1 MTTGNREAN
10 AAVKPARVKVGPS
23 LLAADFSRLG
33 DEVRRVEDGG
43 ADFLHLDIM
52 DGHFVPNLSYGIPVV
67 EAVRR
72 ATGLELDTHLML
84 SSPERFLQ
92 PFRDAGADSLTVH
105 LEAAPDPAEL
115 IGAIRDLGLGCGI
128 AVNPAT
134 PIESLLPFVPDLDL
148 VLIMSV
154 MPGFGGQS
162 FRGEVLPKTRDLS
175 AWMRARSLTVPIE
188 MDGGISPQNAA
199 ECRDAGVNL
208 LVAGSSVFGAD
219 DAAAAIR
226 AIRGSG

>member
-1 MTTGNREAN
+1 MRLRDLKAEG
-10 AAVKPARVKVGPS
+10 AVKAAEIKVGPS

-33 DEVRRVEDGG
+33 DEIRRVEDAG

-84 SSPERFLQ
+84 SAPGQYLK

-105 LEAAPDPAEL
+105 LEVAPDPAEL
-115 IGAIRDLGLGCGI
+115 IGSIRDLGLGCGI
-128 AVNPAT
+128 AVNPGT
-134 PIESLLPFVPDLDL
+134 PVEGLLPFVPDLDL

-154 MPGFGGQS
+154 EPGFGGQS
-162 FRGEVLPKTRDLS
+162 FQWEVLSKARDLS
-175 AWMRARSLTVPIE
+175 SWMQSRSLAVPIE

-199 ECRDAGVNL
+199 ECRDAGVGL
-208 LVAGSSVFGAD
+208 LVAGSSVFGAG
-219 DAAAAIR
+219 DAPAAIR
-226 AIRGSG
+226 AVRGSG

>member
-1 MTTGNREAN
+1 MSVP
-10 AAVKPARVKVGPS
+10 AAGKAAEIKVGPS

-33 DEVRRVEDGG
+33 DEIRRVEDGG

-52 DGHFVPNLSYGIPVV
+52 DGQFVPNLSYGIPVV

-84 SSPERFLQ
+84 SAPEQFLE

-105 LEAAPDPAEL
+105 LEVTPDPGEL
-115 IGAIRDLGLGCGI
+115 IGGIRKLGLRCGI
-128 AVNPAT
+128 AVNPGT
-134 PIESLLPFVPDLDL
+134 PVEGLLPFLPDLDL

-154 MPGFGGQS
+154 NPGFGGQS
-162 FRGEVLPKTRDLS
+162 FRSEVLSKARELS
-175 AWMRARSLTVPIE
+175 AWMQAHNLSVPIE

-199 ECRDAGVNL
+199 RCRDSGVSM

-226 AIRGSG
+226 AIRGSR

>member
-1 MTTGNREAN
+1 MKQPGSGAI
-10 AAVKPARVKVGPS
+10 VKAGAIKVGPS

-33 DEVRRVEDGG
+33 DEIRRVEDAG

-72 ATGLELDTHLML
+72 ETELKLDTHLML
-84 SSPERFLQ
+84 SAPEHFFQ

-105 LEAAPDPAEL
+105 LEVARDPAGL
-115 IGAIRDLGLGCGI
+115 IGAVRDLGLGCGI
-128 AVNPAT
+128 AVNPGT
-134 PIESLLPFVPDLDL
+134 PIEGLLPFVPDLDL
-148 VLIMSV
+148 VLVMSV
-154 MPGFGGQS
+154 MPGFGGQG
-162 FRGEVLPKTRDLS
+162 FREEVLSKARDLS
-175 AWMRARSLTVPIE
+175 AWMRTRGVMVPIE
-188 MDGGISPQNAA
+188 IDGGISPENAA
-199 ECRDAGVNL
+199 KCRDAGVSL

>member
-1 MTTGNREAN
+1 M
-10 AAVKPARVKVGPS
+10 KPAGIKVGPS

-33 DEVRRVEDGG
+33 DEIRRVEDGG

-72 ATGLELDTHLML
+72 TTDLELDTHLML
-84 SSPERFLQ
+84 SAPEHFLQ

-105 LEAAPDPAEL
+105 LEAAADPAGL

-128 AVNPAT
+128 AVNPGT
-134 PIESLLPFVPDLDL
+134 PVEGLLPFVPDLDL

-162 FRGEVLPKTRDLS
+162 FRGEVLSKARDLS
-175 AWMRARSLTVPIE
+175 AWMRARDLAVPIE
-188 MDGGISPQNAA
+188 MDGGISPENAA
-199 ECRDAGVNL
+199 ECRDAGVSL

>member
-1 MTTGNREAN
+1 M
-10 AAVKPARVKVGPS
+10 KPASIKVGPS

-33 DEVRRVEDGG
+33 DEIRRVEDGG

-72 ATGLELDTHLML
+72 TTDLELDTHLML
-84 SSPERFLQ
+84 SAPEHFLQ

-105 LEAAPDPAEL
+105 LEAAADPAGL

-128 AVNPAT
+128 AVNPGT
-134 PIESLLPFVPDLDL
+134 PVEGLLPFVPDLDL

-162 FRGEVLPKTRDLS
+162 FRGEVLSKARGLS
-175 AWMRARSLTVPIE
+175 AWMRARDLAVPIE

-199 ECRDAGVNL
+199 ECRDAGVSL

>member
-1 MTTGNREAN
+1 MRLRDLKAKG
-10 AAVKPARVKVGPS
+10 AVKAAEIKVGPS

-33 DEVRRVEDGG
+33 DEIRRVEDGG

-84 SSPERFLQ
+84 SAPEQYLK

-105 LEAAPDPAEL
+105 LEVAPDPAEL
-115 IGAIRDLGLGCGI
+115 IGGIRELGLGCGV
-128 AVNPAT
+128 AVNPRT
-134 PIESLLPFVPDLDL
+134 PVEGLLPFLPDLDL

-154 MPGFGGQS
+154 EPGFGGQS
-162 FRGEVLPKTRDLS
+162 FRGEVLSKARDLS
-175 AWMRARSLTVPIE
+175 SWMQARSLKVPIE

-199 ECRDAGVNL
+199 ECRDAGVSL

-219 DAAAAIR
+219 AAAAAIR

>member
-1 MTTGNREAN
+1 MSLPEEVGK
-10 AAVKPARVKVGPS
+10 AAGIKVGPS

-33 DEVRRVEDGG
+33 EEIRRVEDGG

-72 ATGLELDTHLML
+72 ATDLELDTHLML
-84 SSPERFLQ
+84 SAPERFLE

-105 LEAAPDPAEL
+105 LEATPDPGEL
-115 IGAIRDLGLGCGI
+115 IGGIRELGLGCGI
-128 AVNPAT
+128 ALNPAT
-134 PIESLLPFVPDLDL
+134 PVEGLLPFLPDLDL

-154 MPGFGGQS
+154 DPGFGGQS
-162 FRGEVLPKTRDLS
+162 FRSEVLSKARELS
-175 AWMRARSLTVPIE
+175 AWMRANNLTVPIE
-188 MDGGISPQNAA
+188 MDGGISPHNSPR
-199 ECRDAGVNL
+199 CRDSGVSL
-208 LVAGSSVFGAD
+208 LVAGSSVFGAG

-226 AIRGSG
+226 AIRGDR